1 MTTLNRAAAWLRN
14 HGSIVLG
21 CAVLLLATS
30 VSLGAQDRSNAR
42 PSNSGD
48 HGRTAAPRSGGDS
61 SSVGSTSS
69 TPPRTAQPAPRDRAP
84 SRQPSTRSDRGGRGG
99 GHGHHSG
106 HVFVHSY
113 PYWYGGW
120 WGWWWWDPYW
130 VYPTRPYP
138 ARAYSGGYDGGALDL
153 DVSPA
158 RTQVYIDGEYVGTVD
173 NFDGWP
179 QYLWLEEGTYDLV
192 LYLDGY
198 KTLARQVTVYPGVV
212 QGMNDVLERGP
223 STRPEDI
230 PSKATERR
238 DERLRRDRERQDE
251 IAGEDEDWRSRVRRE
266 RYKTED
272 GARDVRREAGH
283 LRLSIEP
290 DDASVYLD
298 GQFVGTAEE
307 LASLRAGL
315 LVDAG
320 EHTLSIVRPGHKA
333 VDRELTV
340 EAGEEVEIELEL
352 EDSGS

>member
-1 MTTLNRAAAWLRN
+1 MTILNRAAVWLSD

-48 HGRTAAPRSGGDS
+48 HGRVAAPRSGGDS
-61 SSVGSTSS
+61 SAVGSTSS
-69 TPPRTAQPAPRDRAP
+69 TPPRTAQRAPRDRTP
-84 SRQPSTRSDRGGRGG
+84 SRQPSARSDRGSRGG
-99 GHGHHSG
+99 GHHHSG
-106 HVFVHSY
+106 HVFSRHY

-120 WGWWWWDPYW
+120 WGWWGWDPYW
-130 VYPTRPYP
+130 AYPTRPYP
-138 ARAYSGGYDGGALDL
+138 HRTYRGGGYDAGALDL

-158 RTQVYIDGEYVGTVD
+158 RTQVYLDGERVGTVD

-198 KTLARQVTVYPGVV
+198 KTLARQVTIYPGVV
-212 QGMNDVLERGP
+212 QGMNDELEPGP

-230 PSKATERR
+230 PSTSTERR
-238 DERLRRDRERQDE
+238 DERLRRERELQAETAD
-251 IAGEDEDWRSRVRRE
+251 ADEDWRDRVRRE
-266 RYKTED
+266 RYRTDE
-272 GARDVRREAGH
+272 GVRDVRREAGH

-290 DDASVYLD
+290 ADASVYLD
-298 GQFVGTAEE
+298 GRFVGTADE
-307 LASLRAGL
+307 LSSLSAGL
-315 LVDAG
+315 LVDPG
-320 EHTLSIVRPGHKA
+320 EHTLSVVRPGHKA

-340 EAGEEVEIELEL
+340 DPGEELEVEVEL
-352 EDSGS
+352 EDSDS